1 MRPHPPLKRTG
12 RSHASTQVFALLF
25 VLGVVGGVSLMR
37 HDLLGQV
44 SQNFSVLN
52 TTLGGALAPIR
63 RAEVPVDVVRS
74 KRTMVALVF
83 GQSNAANSGETRYR
97 PRQSVYNFY
106 RGKLYL
112 ARDPLLG
119 ATGRGGS
126 VWTRL
131 GDKLIDRMAYES
143 VVFVPLGVGAT
154 SITRWT
160 VGGDLHE
167 KVLRA
172 VREVKGKGLTI
183 THLLWHQGESD
194 VGRTST
200 QAYKRM
206 FQDMVLSI
214 REQGVDAPVYVSL
227 ATRCHTQ
234 KPDETIRRAQ
244 RELVS
249 SPRRIYA
256 GPDTD
261 TLGLRYRYD
270 RCHFSAEGLERFA
283 ELWLEALVPQ

>member
-1 MRPHPPLKRTG
+1 MLPKLLLKRVKPKY
-12 RSHASTQVFALLF
+12 AVPVVFTL
-25 VLGVVGGVSLMR
+25 
-37 HDLLGQV
+37 LLGLGILSSAFGQV
-44 SQNFSVLN
+44 RQTFQALSTALTDS
-52 TTLGGALAPIR
+52 LAPVG
-63 RAEVPVDVVRS
+63 RAEVPLTALGA

-83 GQSNAANSGETRYR
+83 GQSNSANSGETRHRSR
-97 PRQSVYNFY
+97 PGVYNFY
-106 RGKLYL
+106 RGKLYR

-131 GDKLIDRMAYES
+131 GDKLISERAYDA

-154 SITRWT
+154 PVARWT
-160 VGGDLHE
+160 AGGDLHE
-167 KVLRA
+167 KVLDA
-172 VREVKGKGLTI
+172 LREVQTAGLTI

-249 SPRRIYA
+249 PPRRIYA

-261 TLGLRYRYD
+261 TLELRYRYD
-270 RCHFSAEGLERFA
+270 RCHFSTEGLERSA
-283 ELWLEALVPQ
+283 ELWLGALISQ